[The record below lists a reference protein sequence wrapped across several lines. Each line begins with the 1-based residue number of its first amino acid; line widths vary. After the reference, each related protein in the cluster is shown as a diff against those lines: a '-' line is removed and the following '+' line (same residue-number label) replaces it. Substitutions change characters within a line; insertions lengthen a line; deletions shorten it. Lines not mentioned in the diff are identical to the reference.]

1 MSFEV
6 RKELVSKLEGILAA
20 ALKPTEKI
28 ESIRMLHINGMPG
41 FNGGAGQGAGG
52 VGNSGGGEAG
62 LPNQLV
68 QALLQYRMQVPM
80 VEKMLA
86 ELNLNLDKGQILP
99 TDLGETAPQK
109 PKA

>member
-1 MSFEV
+1 V
-6 RKELVSKLEGILAA
+6 NPKG
-20 ALKPTEKI
+20 PTCAGEC
-28 ESIRMLHINGMPG
+28 
-41 FNGGAGQGAGG
+41 GAQAGG
-52 VGNSGGGEAG
+52 LGSNWREIAKTAGAPAAGCLSLVDNRVGGEAG

-68 QALLQYRMQVPM
+68 QALLQYRLQVPM

-99 TDLGETAPQK
+99 TDLGETVSEK